1 MNMEKKSRLF
11 INLLFLCGLFFL
23 ALSVGYVVSIYKK
36 VVVTNPNV
44 VKTTP
49 APTPTP
55 DPLRIRNILLL
66 GYAGGDHDGATLT
79 DTIILARIY
88 PKDKKIKLISIPR
101 DIWVPI
107 PVSKNITQSFK
118 INHAF
123 AIGLDDKM
131 YPDKDSPYKGLYGA
145 GTLARS
151 MVSTVTGIMPENFIA
166 LNFDGFRNIVNSLGG
181 VEVNVPFTFE
191 DKYYPIKGL
200 EKDTCGRDDTEMK
213 SLQATLSGQ
222 LLEQAFTCRYE
233 TIKFEKGKTVL
244 DGETALK
251 FVRSRHSDI
260 NGNDFGRALR
270 QQAFLLGV
278 KNKLLKIGSIP
289 KLITTANTLSK
300 NVLTDIDLKTALQII
315 SEQETMT
322 DFKIETLSLTTD
334 NVLKESTSS
343 DHQYILIPKDGENN
357 WNGVQKYIRDN
368 L

>member
-1 MNMEKKSRLF
+1 MKKKRRLF
-11 INLLFLCGLFFL
+11 IKLLFLCGLFFI
-23 ALSVGYVVSIYKK
+23 ALSVTYFTVIYKN
-36 VVVTNPNV
+36 VVVKNPYSS

-107 PVSKNITQSFK
+107 PVTNESTQSFK

-123 AIGLDDKM
+123 AIGLDDKK
-131 YPDKDSPYKGLYGA
+131 YPDKDNIYKGLFGA

-151 MVSTVTGIMPENFIA
+151 MVSIVTGIMPENFIA
-166 LNFDGFRNIVNSLGG
+166 INFNGFKAIVDNLGG
-181 VEVNVPFTFE
+181 VEVNIPFTFE

-200 EKDTCGRDDTEMK
+200 EKDTCGKDDTEMK
-213 SLQATLSGQ
+213 ALQATLSGQ
-222 LLEQAFTCRYE
+222 LLEEEFTCRFE
-233 TIKFEKGKTVL
+233 TLKFEKGKTIL

-260 NGNDFGRALR
+260 NGNDFGRAVR
-270 QQAFLLGV
+270 QQAFLVGV
-278 KNKLLKIGSIP
+278 KNKLLKTGSIP
-289 KLITTANTLSK
+289 KLITLVNTLSK
-300 NVLTDIDLKTALQII
+300 NVLTDIDLKTALQIV
-315 SEQETMT
+315 SEQVTLS
-322 DFKIETLSLTTD
+322 DLKIETITLTTD
-334 NVLKESTSS
+334 NVLMESQSS
-343 DHQYILIPKDGENN
+343 DIQFILIPKEGEGNWDGI
-357 WNGVQKYIRDN
+357 QKYIQDN
-368 L
+368 I